1 MTIGNTA
8 SKVIREELVS
18 PGTRTLGKSGCDIL
32 QTLVSSLC
40 YLIFFA
46 PRERVADVDGW
57 LVKLWEAISRQPK
70 PSLDLATD
78 LYERAINSAAGK
90 LSETL
95 LLEIAARTK
104 AGNAPTSEQ
113 LHLIKTISTS
123 GGAAGQLGRA
133 VLANDIAFLL
143 ALDRQF
149 VEETVGPRI
158 KAETVEGAA
167 LRAVM
172 LKFGSITPEV
182 SQAFSQAIKRG
193 VVENDS
199 TDGHSG
205 PVASKIL
212 RPALADLRGDNV
224 LQWGLTASDLAEV
237 LREAPEAIRCA
248 VLDVLAGWLQDDQ
261 AGAEEAWRV
270 VAIPFFQKI
279 WPKEREFRSAS

>member
-1 MTIGNTA
+1 MNRDVEDRDFFAEYSSGAHWIVGDPKTIAEAPEDSRLRVAHELASSPDLDLQQGWSAFCQSDPQGAFDSLSGADLTSENGVLWDEFLGSLTIGNTA
-8 SKVIREELVS
+8 SRVIREDLSVQALEHLE
-18 PGTRTLGKSGCDIL
+18 RADADIL

-46 PRERVADVDGW
+46 PRERVADVYGW

-182 SQAFSQAIKRG
+182 Q
-193 VVENDS
+193 
-199 TDGHSG
+199 
-205 PVASKIL
+205 P
-212 RPALADLRGDNV
+212 
-224 LQWGLTASDLAEV
+224 GL
-237 LREAPEAIRCA
+237 
-248 VLDVLAGWLQDDQ
+248 
-261 AGAEEAWRV
+261 
-270 VAIPFFQKI
+270 
-279 WPKEREFRSAS
+279 